1 MGLRLV
7 SGGDWSHYNVWYRVT
22 DTRELTLLNAGYTN
36 YFKADC
42 ELIVLNHSDR
52 GLKKN
57 INKRDDDRFS
67 S

>member
-7 SGGDWSHYNVWYRVT
+7 SNGHWSHYNVSYRVP
-22 DTRELTLLNAGYTN
+22 DTRELTPLNAGYTN

-42 ELIVLNHSDR
+42 ELIVLNHNDR

-57 INKRDDDRFS
+57 INK
-67 S
+67 